1 MTTTT
6 VYQQLAALGYPIAYG
21 YHSKPQNLPYLCLLG
36 AGQDHFEADNTYY
49 TSKDNWQLEYYF
61 KVKDPSVEQSIEAL
75 LLQNGYKYDKSEDV
89 YIEDEDVFVIYYDI

>member
-1 MTTTT
+1 M
-6 VYQQLAALGYPIAYG
+6 LIASYID
-21 YHSKPQNLPYLCLLG
+21 YISKVRRYS
-36 AGQDHFEADNTYY
+36 EADNTYY